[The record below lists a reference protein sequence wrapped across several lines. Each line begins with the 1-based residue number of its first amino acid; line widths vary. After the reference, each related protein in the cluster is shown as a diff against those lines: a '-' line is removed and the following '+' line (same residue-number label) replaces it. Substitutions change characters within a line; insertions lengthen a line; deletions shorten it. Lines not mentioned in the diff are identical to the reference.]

1 MKKMLKVIMPC
12 ILICLFLSACQKS
25 YINAP
30 ATDRLEISTQSDV
43 SSDSE
48 EKALTKEQ
56 VIQIFMNEK
65 DNSNCVITDC
75 VVAEDMAYG
84 LTGVVQYTD
93 ESGNPCYLAFVKD
106 PWSYPV
112 GLDAENICVIADD
125 SILTYQ
131 GNGIV
136 TLSLK
141 NPEMDVIY
149 DYTVEYS
156 RNNTDTNFKVSS
168 SERK

>member
-75 VVAEDMAYG
+75 VVAEDMAS
-84 LTGVVQYTD
+84 VSYTHLD
-93 ESGNPCYLAFVKD
+93 VYKRQVDGCSGC
-106 PWSYPV
+106 
-112 GLDAENICVIADD
+112 ICFLV
-125 SILTYQ
+125 
-131 GNGIV
+131 
-136 TLSLK
+136 
-141 NPEMDVIY
+141 
-149 DYTVEYS
+149 
-156 RNNTDTNFKVSS
+156 
-168 SERK
+168 